1 MALDQG
7 VGGAERMHFSY
18 LGNGPLGTGRG
29 RRGEGVGTWTVQ
41 HSGVFLLH
49 FERRPP
55 PPTPR
60 DLVSFIFSGFR
71 IGAV

>member
-1 MALDQG
+1 MY
-7 VGGAERMHFSY
+7 FPY

-29 RRGEGVGTWTVQ
+29 RCGEGVGTWTMH

-49 FERRPP
+49 FE
-55 PPTPR
+55 PPTPQG
-60 DLVSFIFSGFR
+60 LVSFIFSGFR